1 MDRSRGLA
9 GGVAGVAGAFLAS
22 LCCLLPLTV
31 VLLGV
36 GSGAFMA
43 TTMAYRGVLIPA
55 GVLGVPLGFVL
66 YLRERR
72 RCDAL
77 ACRVAGGRLTLVLL
91 IAAGLAVAGAIVLD
105 RFPEMTSDLL
115 TRAMSGAEGR
125 GHSAHQ

>member
-1 MDRSRGLA
+1 M
-9 GGVAGVAGAFLAS
+9 AGVAGALLAS

-55 GVLGVPLGFVL
+55 GVLGVALGFVL

-72 RCDAL
+72 RCDAV

-91 IAAGLAVAGAIVLD
+91 IAAGLVVAGAIVLD

-115 TRAMSGAEGR
+115 TRAMSGAEDS